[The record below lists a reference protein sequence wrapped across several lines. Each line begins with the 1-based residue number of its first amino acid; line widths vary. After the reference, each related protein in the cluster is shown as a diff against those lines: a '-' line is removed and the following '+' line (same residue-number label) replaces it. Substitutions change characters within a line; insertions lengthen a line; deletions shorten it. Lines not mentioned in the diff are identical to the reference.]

1 MGQVFDYQNLIHA
14 IDAGKGWTD
23 KGFTFLDRDQKE
35 LFLSWDGLRAEAMK
49 RAAHMRKFGLEK
61 GDRVAMVLPDGEDFV
76 PTFLGAVWA
85 GLVPV
90 PLYPPLSLGK
100 LDSYIDTLVSILTRA
115 EPKAI
120 VTTSKV
126 QQVLWSGLSRVR
138 SIHGVITAE
147 ELKLEAPEGV
157 SQAPAEVTDD
167 DLAFLQFTSG
177 STSTPKGVVV
187 THGNLRANAWAIMRD
202 GLKTDS
208 DVDHGVSWLPL
219 YHDMG
224 LIGFVIS
231 PMFHKVQVTFIPTL
245 AFVRTATLWLE
256 TMHRV
261 RGTLT
266 FAPNFAYA
274 LAAKRTKPEQ
284 LARWDLSCVRVF
296 GCGAEPIN
304 PTTMR
309 TFVETMAPA
318 KLKPQTL
325 LPCYGMAEATLAISF
340 IGLDEQLTTD
350 LIDQH
355 AYQTDRTAV
364 PLKADT
370 AQKGQEFVSCGRT
383 FPKHEVAAFSDDG
396 ARLGDRH
403 IGELRVRGPS
413 VSKGY
418 YNDPETTE
426 RVFGGGWL
434 KTGDLGYLVE
444 GNVYITGRKKDL
456 IIINGRNYDPQR
468 IEWLVDE
475 LPDVRKGSTVAFSR
489 PGASSEELVI
499 VVESRSQT
507 PDALK
512 ETIRTRISEQLQLTT
527 TDIVLCPLGSLP
539 KTSSG
544 KLQRAKTRQQY
555 LEGTV
560 GQEGNRSLGGRGEK
574 FVVARH
580 VALSLLGRSQHR
592 ARRVLKHTVEIR
604 SMGDALSKLKL
615 ASDYLTNR
623 VGRIIG

>member
-1 MGQVFDYQNLIHA
+1 
-14 IDAGKGWTD
+14 
-23 KGFTFLDRDQKE
+23 
-35 LFLSWDGLRAEAMK
+35 
-49 RAAHMRKFGLEK
+49 
-61 GDRVAMVLPDGEDFV
+61 
-76 PTFLGAVWA
+76 
-85 GLVPV
+85 
-90 PLYPPLSLGK
+90 
-100 LDSYIDTLVSILTRA
+100 
-115 EPKAI
+115 
-120 VTTSKV
+120 
-126 QQVLWSGLSRVR
+126 
-138 SIHGVITAE
+138 
-147 ELKLEAPEGV
+147 
-157 SQAPAEVTDD
+157 
-167 DLAFLQFTSG
+167 
-177 STSTPKGVVV
+177 
-187 THGNLRANAWAIMRD
+187 
-202 GLKTDS
+202 
-208 DVDHGVSWLPL
+208 
-219 YHDMG
+219 
-224 LIGFVIS
+224 
-231 PMFHKVQVTFIPTL
+231 
-245 AFVRTATLWLE
+245 
-256 TMHRV
+256 
-261 RGTLT
+261 
-266 FAPNFAYA
+266 
-274 LAAKRTKPEQ
+274 
-284 LARWDLSCVRVF
+284 
-296 GCGAEPIN
+296 
-304 PTTMR
+304 
-309 TFVETMAPA
+309 MAPA